1 MKNVNKTFTRSKSK
15 YFIFMTTI
23 YRLDLKETII
33 TLRSKLRNR
42 ETRLIINLKKS
53 ADLKLW

>member
-33 TLRSKLRNR
+33 TLSSKLRNR

-53 ADLKLW
+53 AD